1 MDFTLSEEL
10 QMIRE
15 MARDFVTNELLPLER
30 DVLVREKAGTRGA
43 PIPRE
48 KYARLKKLAVEQGL
62 WAMNAPEEFGGGGL
76 SALGGCLV
84 AEELGKSF
92 VDFDFGDVPPQLF
105 DANAAQREKFL
116 QQAIAGEI
124 DIALAAR
131 DADDAITTRATRVDD
146 GLILNGAKI
155 ARDADVFLVIAQTDA
170 KSACFIVENQV
181 TQYEKLVLQNVRV
194 PDVNVLGEIGGA
206 LALGKAYQNAN
217 LMCAAARKIGVASRL
232 LEMSAQYARDW
243 KALGQP
249 LAVRPAVQRWL
260 AEIAIEIDAARWLV
274 YHAATELDA
283 GKPSKEHVIR
293 AHLFASEIAQRAS
306 DRTVEIYG
314 GPAPTMP
321 RLNRDEKI
329 FELERFQIANE
340 IMSQ

>member
-62 WAMNAPEEFGGGGL
+62 WAMNVPEELGGGGL

-92 VDFDFGDVPPQLF
+92 VDFDFGEVPPQLF
-105 DANAAQREKFL
+105 DANPAQREKFL
-116 QQAIAGEI
+116 QPASAGEI

-131 DADDAITTRATRVDD
+131 DADDAIPTRATRVDD
-146 GLILNGAKI
+146 GWILNGAKI
-155 ARDADVFLVIAQTDA
+155 ARAVDVFLVVAQTDA
-170 KSACFIVENQV
+170 KAACFIVENQV
-181 TQYEKLVLQNVRV
+181 TQDEKLVLQNVRV

-206 LALGKAYQNAN
+206 FALGKAYRNAN
-217 LMCAAARKIGVASRL
+217 LMRAAARKIGVASRL

-283 GKPSKEHVIR
+283 GKPSKEHAIR